1 MIDQSLEKI
10 FENNDEMV
18 FVFNVDGNFEQA
30 FSTDSNDLIANTSEL
45 EGLHFRDFLPIEIS
59 TKVERIFTELRN
71 GKRNDELLYSL
82 NIGQQIKHFR
92 ARIWVV
98 NKDKQPDRI
107 LASVRNITFEHD
119 VISKLQRKEGMLNAI
134 SHTLQ
139 DLVDNK
145 NIIEAISNGLEMLG
159 MATGVDRVYL
169 FQNSFNE
176 EIGEN
181 VTSQRFE
188 WNSGGSVPQI
198 DNPDLQN
205 VPFSAVADFIDRM
218 EGNKV
223 FSSLIKDIPDGF
235 FKEALEAQDIVSI
248 IIVPIYCD
256 EEFWGFVGFDDCHT
270 EKIWSDVEINLLKS
284 FSGSIASALS
294 RKRIE
299 EDLIEAKE
307 IAEKASLAKSEFMAN
322 LSHEIRTPLNGVI
335 GYTQLMREKTMDKE
349 AQLYLN
355 NLSISTEI
363 LFELIN
369 DLLDFSK
376 IESGKV
382 ELRPESVNLS
392 DLLDELHSV
401 LDFTVAKNANVF
413 KTNLDENCPSLI
425 FVDRLRLKQILINLI
440 SNAGKFMSD
449 GIVDL
454 TIKPLN
460 DGLYFEVKDT
470 GIGIREEDFNKL
482 FKPFSQVDSSLSKKY
497 AGTGLGL
504 SIVKRL
510 LNAMNTDPQVESEI
524 GIGSTFSFI
533 LPWSVIDMDQS
544 EVATSVRVNELKK
557 ELYGKSNILVIDD
570 NEINMMLVS
579 HMLDRINPEI
589 EVIECLSGKDAIEM
603 LQTIDMPALI
613 LLDIEMPGMDGFEL
627 YSELSAKFSNLSPVI
642 ALTASAHESLKQ
654 KCFEIG
660 MSDFISKPCRLEDIS
675 STISKYL

>member
-335 GYTQLMREKTMDKE
+335 GYTQLMREKTLDKE

-627 YSELSAKFSNLSPVI
+627 YSELSSKFSNLSPVI

>member
-45 EGLHFRDFLPIEIS
+45 IGLHFRDFLPIEIS

-335 GYTQLMREKTMDKE
+335 GYTQLMREKTLDKE

-425 FVDRLRLKQILINLI
+425 YVDRLRLKQILINLI

-533 LPWSVIDMDQS
+533 LPWSVIDMNQS

-627 YSELSAKFSNLSPVI
+627 YSELSSKFSNLSPVI

>member
-45 EGLHFRDFLPIEIS
+45 EGLHFSEFLPVEIS
-59 TKVERIFTELRN
+59 TKVETIFSDLRN

-82 NIGQQIKHFR
+82 NIGQEIKHFR
-92 ARIWVV
+92 ARIWPVY
-98 NKDKQPDRI
+98 NDKHPDRI

-139 DLVDNK
+139 DLVENK

-159 MATGVDRVYL
+159 LATGVDRVYL

-181 VTSQRFE
+181 VTSQRYE

-205 VPFSAVADFIDRM
+205 VPFSAISDFIDRM

-223 FSSLIKDIPDGF
+223 FSSLIKDIPDGY

-248 IIVPIYCD
+248 IIVPIYSD

-270 EKIWSDVEINLLKS
+270 EKIWSEVEINLLRS

-299 EDLIEAKE
+299 EDLIRAKD

-335 GYTQLMREKTMDKE
+335 GYTQLMREKTLDKE
-349 AQLYLN
+349 AQLFIN

-382 ELRPESVNLS
+382 ELRPETVNLS

-401 LDFTVAKNANVF
+401 LDFTVAKNSNVF
-413 KTNLDENCPSLI
+413 TSHLDKNCPSSI
-425 FVDRLRLKQILINLI
+425 YVDCLRLKQILINLI

-449 GIVDL
+449 GTVVLNIN
-454 TIKPLN
+454 PLN
-460 DGLYFEVKDT
+460 DGLYFEVKDS

-510 LNAMNTDPQVESEI
+510 LNAMNTEPQVESEL
-524 GIGSTFSFI
+524 GIGSTFSFV
-533 LPWSVIDMDQS
+533 LPWSVIDIHQS
-544 EVATSVRVNELKK
+544 GEPTSGRVDEFKK
-557 ELYGKSNILVIDD
+557 ELIGKSNILVIDD
-570 NEINMMLVS
+570 NEINMMLVT

-603 LQTIDMPALI
+603 LQKIEMPGLI

-627 YSELSAKFSNLSPVI
+627 FSELNSKFSNLSPVI